1 MNKTGGATAES
12 PHRVDQPR
20 ERTRVLAHL
29 RSHLT
34 YANVMSTI
42 AVFVVLGG
50 GAYAAATL
58 PKNSVGTAQLK
69 KNAVTAA
76 KVKDRS
82 LLAKDFKAGQLA
94 AGPTGATGPT
104 GPAGPKGDKGD
115 PGANGTDGA
124 KGDQGDIGP
133 RGPSNGRHLT
143 GPDVM
148 DLDNTTGS
156 ELLSPSLSNGSFLV
170 TAKVNLD
177 NQGVGAATVDCRLLQ
192 SNGPDDDTA
201 SVDLGADGGQDQDQ
215 LTLQGKFS
223 NNDPSLVFLYLLACD
238 DNGGTVTAT
247 KPIMSIVQVDALSG

>member
-1 MNKTGGATAES
+1 M
-12 PHRVDQPR
+12 
-20 ERTRVLAHL
+20 LAHL
-29 RSHLT
+29 RSRLT

-94 AGPTGATGPT
+94 AGATGPT
-104 GPAGPKGDKGD
+104 GPTGPGGPKGDKGDKGD
-115 PGANGTDGA
+115 PGANATDGA

-133 RGPSNGRHLT
+133 RGPSNGRHVT

-156 ELLSPSLSNGSFLV
+156 ELVVPSLTNGSFLV
-170 TAKVNLD
+170 SAKVNLD
-177 NQGVGAATVDCRLLQ
+177 NQGVGAATVDCRLHQ
-192 SNGPDDDTA
+192 SGGPDDDTA

-223 NNDPSLVFLYLLACD
+223 NSDSSLVFLYPLVCD

-247 KPIMSIVQVDALSG
+247 KPIVSIVQVDALSG